1 MSATG
6 NSRRAELAS
15 ARAGTPS
22 GFTLLEILVVVF
34 LIALISGV
42 FATTLGGGFGVH
54 LKHAGRTLSAELEY
68 VGQRAVTT
76 GRPQRFVVDLDQQV
90 FRVEELPTPPETEA
104 GARLP
109 EHAERL
115 SLAPPLE
122 AREFVPVDGRLGEW
136 RSLDDRDEIL
146 IRELR
151 LADEAK
157 TDGAVAIGFSPDG
170 ASDPAELWLRDDGG
184 YDLRIRLVPWSGE
197 IRVEEVDSDAP

>member
-1 MSATG
+1 MSETG
-6 NSRRAELAS
+6 NKPGTD
-15 ARAGTPS
+15 AGRG

-54 LKHAGRTLSAELEY
+54 LRNAGRTLSAELEY

-76 GRPQRFVVDLDQQV
+76 GRTQRFVVDLDQQV
-90 FRVEELPTPPETEA
+90 FRVEELPAPPETPPGVA
-104 GARLP
+104 ALP
-109 EHAERL
+109 EHAEGL

-122 AREFVPVDGRLGEW
+122 SREFVPVEGRLGEW
-136 RSLDDRDEIL
+136 RALDDADEIEL
-146 IRELR
+146 RELR
-151 LADEAK
+151 LADESK

-197 IRVEEVDSDAP
+197 IRVEEVDDVIP